1 MSSINIENEK
11 SEKNSK
17 IISSQ
22 NSLIE
27 NSKNSEIKKESIDQ
41 EVLSD
46 ASFSLSNSGDINS
59 LCENFSKKSKDN
71 FDLVFETTLPNAEED
86 LNQEIDIH
94 FSEMAKKEPGLDN
107 NIKIISSNYYQS
119 LVNSITGGKSQN
131 QQNLDK
137 TNNAYTKYGSISAG
151 IDEQTLRLKN
161 DLSGFP
167 VMLGPDVSTITGN
180 IGGNSDKKK
189 YGDNTENEFILKD
202 SKLLSKESSSA
213 LNSKNKLDYKKTM
226 SLEYSKEKE
235 MISSSSHNKQSSN
248 NKQDSKSTKNMLLDE
263 QKCCTK
269 ILFMR

>member
-1 MSSINIENEK
+1 MSSINIESEK

-17 IISSQ
+17 LISSQ
-22 NSLIE
+22 NSLIDKP
-27 NSKNSEIKKESIDQ
+27 KNNEVKKESFDQ

-46 ASFSLSNSGDINS
+46 ASFSISNSGDIDS
-59 LCENFSKKSKDN
+59 LCENFTKKSIDDYN
-71 FDLVFETTLPNAEED
+71 VVYESSLPIAEID
-86 LNQEIDIH
+86 LNQGIDLH
-94 FSEMAKKEPGLDN
+94 FSEMARREPGLDN
-107 NIKIISSNYYQS
+107 NIKIISSNYYKG

-151 IDEQTLRLKN
+151 IDEQTIRLKN
-161 DLSGFP
+161 DLSGVP
-167 VMLGPDVSTITGN
+167 VILGPDVSNITGN

-235 MISSSSHNKQSSN
+235 MISSSSQNKQSSN
-248 NKQDSKSTKNMLLDE
+248 KHDSKSSKINLLDG
-263 QKCCTK
+263 QK
-269 ILFMR
+269 

>member
-1 MSSINIENEK
+1 MSSINIESEK

-22 NSLIE
+22 NSLIDK
-27 NSKNSEIKKESIDQ
+27 SKNNEIKRVSVDQ

-46 ASFSLSNSGDINS
+46 ASFSISNSGDIDS
-59 LCENFSKKSKDN
+59 FCENFANKSKDDFN
-71 FDLVFETTLPNAEED
+71 LVYESTLPNAEVD

-94 FSEMAKKEPGLDN
+94 FSDLAKKEPGLDN
-107 NIKIISSNYYQS
+107 NIKIISSNYYKG

-151 IDEQTLRLKN
+151 IDEQTIRLKN
-161 DLSGFP
+161 DLSGVP
-167 VMLGPDVSTITGN
+167 VILGPDVSNITGN
-180 IGGNSDKKK
+180 INGNSDKKK
-189 YGDNTENEFILKD
+189 NGDNTENEFILKD

-235 MISSSSHNKQSSN
+235 IISSSSQNKQSSN
-248 NKQDSKSTKNMLLDE
+248 KHDSKSSKNMLLDG
-263 QKCCTK
+263 QK
-269 ILFMR
+269 